1 MTLKQFVQ
9 NLVLTV
15 TFFGLMFLG
24 IMLCITTPELID
36 IVIAAMVLV
45 VIVCTFSYD
54 IINHSENKTKQSYF
68 TLIVQWIEQFSS
80 KESI

>member
-1 MTLKQFVQ
+1 M
-9 NLVLTV
+9 VLTV

-45 VIVCTFSYD
+45 VIICTFSYD
-54 IINHSENKTKQSYF
+54 IINHSENKTK
-68 TLIVQWIEQFSS
+68 
-80 KESI
+80 

>member
-9 NLVLTV
+9 NLILTV

-24 IMLCITTPELID
+24 IMLCVTTPELID

-45 VIVCTFSYD
+45 VIVCIFSYD
-54 IINHSENKTKQSYF
+54 IINHSENKTK
-68 TLIVQWIEQFSS
+68 
-80 KESI
+80 